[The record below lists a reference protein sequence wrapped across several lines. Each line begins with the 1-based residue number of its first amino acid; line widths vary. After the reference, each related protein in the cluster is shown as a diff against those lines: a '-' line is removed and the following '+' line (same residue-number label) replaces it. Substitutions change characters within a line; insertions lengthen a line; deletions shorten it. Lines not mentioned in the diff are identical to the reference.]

1 MAKKSVL
8 KGVQKPVIVELPVP
22 PRDLHDADFAW
33 ELGPDVISVDG
44 GNGKVSAWRLV
55 EGKLQHIFVPT
66 ARVRL
71 RNTRLSSEVTTIG
84 STDVTK
90 VEFLGVLYGVGDGVW
105 EVSDYPVE
113 SFANS
118 EMRYGSEHHICMILA
133 AIALMGVESES
144 ELTLLVSAPPG
155 HVNAVAKRMKD
166 AFTAGDSGLG
176 DGWWHIRV
184 KSERKEHAYK
194 IKRVLVVPE
203 GVNAF
208 AGYAYDTNGNNVI
221 LPHVQTGHDLLTGN
235 VFIADGGMGTF
246 DGFTIKNGKINEQ
259 SIEHATDPNGGI
271 QTHLILPL
279 MDYIRAEF
287 GKAGQPAPALNQAQ
301 VDSWLRQWASSGFS
315 EEGAYFVVNGIR
327 LNIHLIGFR
336 LCQQYARWL
345 IEEKLEPAFRRG
357 ADTVLLAGGT
367 WVYTLNDILGAYPKR
382 NILYPA
388 KVEHLR
394 GIDLWELNGY
404 GGLPLAANNKKVHRK
419 VVKA

>member
-1 MAKKSVL
+1 MVKRNGSTGSQKAVL
-8 KGVQKPVIVELPVP
+8 TDLPIL
-22 PRDLHDADFAW
+22 PRDLKEVDFAW

-44 GNGKVSAWRLV
+44 GNGKVSAWRLLD
-55 EGKLQHIFVPT
+55 GKLQHILIPT

-71 RNTRLSSEVTTIG
+71 RDTQLSSDVTTIG
-84 STDVTK
+84 STDVIK
-90 VEFLGVLYGVGDGVW
+90 IAFMNALYGVGDGIW

-113 SFANS
+113 SFSNS
-118 EMRYGSEHHICMILA
+118 EMRYGSEHHVCMILA
-133 AIALMGVESES
+133 AIALMGVESDS
-144 ELTLLVSAPPG
+144 ELSLLVSAPPG

-166 AFTAGDSGLG
+166 AFAAGDSGMG

-184 KSERKEHAYK
+184 RNERKDRSYK

-208 AGYAYDTNGNNVI
+208 AAYAYDANGNNVI
-221 LPHVQTGHDLLTGN
+221 LPHVQTGHDMLTGN

-271 QTHLILPL
+271 QTHLIMPL
-279 MDYIRAEF
+279 MDYIKAEF
-287 GKAGQPAPALNQAQ
+287 GKAGQPAPSLNQAQ
-301 VDSWLRQWASSGFS
+301 VDSWLRQWAISDFR

-327 LNIHLIGFR
+327 LNIHLIGTR

-367 WVYTLNDILGAYPKR
+367 WVYVLDDILAAYPKR

-388 KVEHLR
+388 KVDHLR

-419 VVKA
+419 VKA

>member
-8 KGVQKPVIVELPVP
+8 NGLQKPIVAEIPVP
-22 PRDLHDADFAW
+22 PRDLNNVDFAW
-33 ELGPDVISVDG
+33 ELGSDVVSVDG
-44 GNGKVSAWRLV
+44 GNGKVSAWRLM
-55 EGKLQHIFVPT
+55 EGKLQHILIPT

-71 RNTRLSSEVTTIG
+71 RDTKLSSEVTSIG

-90 VEFLGVLYGVGDGVW
+90 VEFMGVLYGVGDGVW

-113 SFANS
+113 TFSNS
-118 EMRYGSEHHICMILA
+118 EMRYGSEHHVCMMLT

-155 HVNAVAKRMKD
+155 HVNNVAKRMKD
-166 AFTAGDSGLG
+166 VFAAGDSGLG
-176 DGWWHIRV
+176 DAWWHIRV
-184 KSERKEHAYK
+184 KSERKERAYK
-194 IKRVLVVPE
+194 IKRVLVIPE

-208 AGYAYDTNGNNVI
+208 AAYAYDANGNNVTI
-221 LPHVQTGHDLLTGN
+221 PHPQTQHDLLTGN

-271 QTHLILPL
+271 QTHLVMPL

-287 GKAGQPAPALNQAQ
+287 LKADQPAPSLNQAQ
-301 VDSWLRQWASSGFS
+301 VDSWLRQWANAGFS
-315 EEGAYFVVNGIR
+315 EQGAYFVVNGIR
-327 LNIHLIGFR
+327 LNIHLIGLR

-357 ADTVLLAGGT
+357 TDTVLLAGGS
-367 WVYTLNDILGAYPKR
+367 WVYVLNDILNAYPKR
-382 NILYPA
+382 SILYPEQ
-388 KVEHLR
+388 VEHLR
-394 GIDLWELNGY
+394 GIALWELNAY

-419 VVKA
+419 VKA